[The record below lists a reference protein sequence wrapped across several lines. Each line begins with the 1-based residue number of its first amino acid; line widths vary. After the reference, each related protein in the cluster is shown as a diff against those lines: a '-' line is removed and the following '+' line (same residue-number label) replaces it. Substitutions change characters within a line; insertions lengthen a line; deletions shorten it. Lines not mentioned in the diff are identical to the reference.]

1 MFLPTSSVLVYD
13 WSVFSAPKV
22 TDSADFRTVMAIL
35 GPVEVVDD
43 VTGGLKSYSF
53 LSNQDD

>member
-1 MFLPTSSVLVYD
+1 MFLPTSSVFVYD

-22 TDSADFRTVMAIL
+22 TDSADSRTVMAIL
-35 GPVEVVDD
+35 GPVEAVDD
-43 VTGGLKSYSF
+43 VTGGLKSCSF